1 MRDAKVVVFLHLVWG
16 TWDRLPLLAGEI
28 ESAVY
33 RSFEAKCVE
42 LRVALV
48 AVGGVEDHVHLLVQ
62 LPATLAI
69 ADLVKHLKGASSHL
83 ITQRVRPGEFF
94 KWQGAYAAFS
104 IGPDDTAPV
113 RDYILRQKEHH
124 AANRLIPRWE
134 LPADES
140 SANA

>member
-1 MRDAKVVVFLHLVWG
+1 MRDAKVAVFVHLVWG
-16 TWDRLPLLAGEI
+16 TWDRLPLLTGEI
-28 ESAVY
+28 ERAVY

-42 LRVALV
+42 LRATLV

-62 LPATLAI
+62 LPATLAV

-83 ITQRVRPGEFF
+83 IAQRVRPGAFF

-104 IGPDDTAPV
+104 VGFEDTAPV

-124 AANRLIPRWE
+124 AANRLIARWE
-134 LPADES
+134 MPADDLGTD
-140 SANA
+140 A